1 MAENEF
7 EIVVR
12 AARPEDWETF
22 YWMREEDAVRYNTL
36 GVPFANPINMRER
49 FNSVHTATDNWS
61 LIAEAVYGDGSRK
74 LAGQLGFFRG
84 KLDTMHLA
92 RFGIQVATE
101 FQGKGVGSALM
112 ASMINLADN
121 WLNLHRV
128 ELEVFTDNEA
138 GMALY
143 RKFGFEIE
151 ATMVRYA
158 FRDGDYVDAYKMSR
172 IHPRHLDSTVR
183 G

>member
-1 MAENEF
+1 MPQNDF

-22 YWMREEDAVRYNTL
+22 YWMREEAAVRFNTL
-36 GVPFANPINMRER
+36 GVPFGSPAQMRER
-49 FNSVHTATDNWS
+49 FTNFPPDAWS
-61 LIAEAVYGDGSRK
+61 LIAEVVYGDGSRK
-74 LAGQLGFFRG
+74 LAGQLGLFRG
-84 KLDTMHLA
+84 KLDTLHLA
-92 RFGIQVATE
+92 RFGIQVGTE
-101 FQGKGVGSALM
+101 FQGRGVGSALM
-112 ASMINLADN
+112 ASMLDLADN

-138 GMALY
+138 GLALY

-158 FRDGDYVDAYKMSR
+158 FRDGDYVDAYKMGR
-172 IHPRHLDSTVR
+172 IHPRHLHSDVR